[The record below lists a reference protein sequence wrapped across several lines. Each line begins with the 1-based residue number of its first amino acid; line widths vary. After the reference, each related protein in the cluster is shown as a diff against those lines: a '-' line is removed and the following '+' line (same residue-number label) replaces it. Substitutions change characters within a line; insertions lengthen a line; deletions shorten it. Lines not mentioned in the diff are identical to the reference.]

1 MASNVQGLPGDR
13 EAHIDVQVFWAPAHG
28 LAQLRS
34 VRLPVGASLADAV
47 VASGLD
53 IALPDAS
60 WREPGGE
67 LRLAVH
73 GALRQAD
80 TILSGGERIDITRV
94 LGVNPKEA
102 RRQRAHTKALAGG
115 RGAGGRG

>member
-28 LAQLRS
+28 PTQLRS
-34 VRLPVGASLADAV
+34 VRLPVGANLADAV